1 MTPPARALPALA
13 LTLLLAAAGPAPS
26 ASASPRVA
34 EVCASKATLVETPGG
49 AAVGVVR
56 RGDDVAV
63 LRRGAD
69 GRWWRVRARFGT
81 RGWLR
86 VRAICPEDR

>member
-1 MTPPARALPALA
+1 MSPPARLVPALA
-13 LTLLLAAAGPAPS
+13 LSAVLAVAGPAPS
-26 ASASPRVA
+26 VSAAPRVV

-56 RGDDVAV
+56 RGDDVAI

-86 VRAICPEDR
+86 ARAICPEDR